1 VRAVAASS
9 RFPRAG
15 IRSFIARCALRSD
28 GVAHALDVSA
38 RGAALVVDGRF
49 AHRRAMRTRAC
60 LAVALA
66 VVTLPVFAPAQDSP
80 TDVVGAAQS
89 ALGGVLGNAPASPG
103 GPRSRRGPRANSA
116 ATPLAANAP
125 RMLILAVADGYMQLP
140 LVTFQNLRGVRPP
153 PFNWESRGCSF
164 GEISGPFRDSFDRA
178 CARHEFGYRN
188 YGAGG
193 LALDP
198 TEGRR
203 TRIDDRLHEDLNGL
217 CHGEHRG
224 LTETPCMLAAQTVY
238 AGARAAGR
246 NWFFTGPSAR
256 PPSLPTPSLP
266 GFNNGANA
274 GPIPGLPIP
283 GIPAQPTG
291 NTIPLPIPGRLP
303 IPGSQ

>member
-1 VRAVAASS
+1 
-9 RFPRAG
+9 
-15 IRSFIARCALRSD
+15 
-28 GVAHALDVSA
+28 
-38 RGAALVVDGRF
+38 
-49 AHRRAMRTRAC
+49 MRTRAC
-60 LAVALA
+60 LVVAFAVLTSPILALA
-66 VVTLPVFAPAQDSP
+66 QNNP
-80 TDVVGAAQS
+80 TELVGAAQN
-89 ALGGVLGNAPASPG
+89 ALGGVLGNSPG
-103 GPRSRRGPRANSA
+103 RSGGSRSRRPARAASV

-125 RMLILAVADGYMQLP
+125 RALIRATADGYMQLP

-193 LALDP
+193 LAIET
-198 TEGRR
+198 TEARR

-217 CHGEHRG
+217 CHGEHAG
-224 LTETPCMLAAQTVY
+224 LTETPCMIAAQTVY

-274 GPIPGLPIP
+274 GPIPGVPIP

-291 NTIPLPIPGRLP
+291 NTIPLPVPGRLP
-303 IPGSQ
+303 IPGTQ